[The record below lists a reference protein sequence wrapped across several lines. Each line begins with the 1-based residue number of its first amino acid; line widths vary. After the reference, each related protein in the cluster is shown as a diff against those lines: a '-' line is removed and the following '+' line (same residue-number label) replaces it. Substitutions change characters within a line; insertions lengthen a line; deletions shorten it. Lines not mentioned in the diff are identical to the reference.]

1 MRPPMYNLRTQT
13 NGAAMKTNHFA
24 SLLIVLM
31 IACFAQA
38 DAPTTAPS
46 GDASGSWKWTV
57 ATQDGTTINHSA
69 KLTQTGEKLTGTFF
83 DGYDN
88 KQFDIKDGS
97 CKDGQVMLNITRS
110 TDNGDLK
117 LAFSGKLDGDKID
130 GKLKL
135 TFGDNDPIESDW
147 HAQRTKDQPATQPAK

>member
-1 MRPPMYNLRTQT
+1 
-13 NGAAMKTNHFA
+13 MKA
-24 SLLIVLM
+24 SRFVGLSIVLS
-31 IACFAQA
+31 IACLAHA
-38 DAPTTAPS
+38 DSPTTAPA

-69 KLTQTGEKLTGTFF
+69 KLVQNGEKLTGTFF

-88 KQFDIKDGS
+88 KQFDIKDGRF
-97 CKDGQVMLNITRS
+97 KDGQVTLKITRS
-110 TDNGDLK
+110 TDNGDLH

-130 GKLKL
+130 GKLTI
-135 TFGDNDPIESDW
+135 TFGDGDPMEMDW